1 MRSAI
6 VLGGGMVGVSTALH
20 LQSRGWEVTLVDR
33 REPGRET
40 SYGNAGVIQR
50 EAVRP
55 YAMPRD
61 LRTLTRIAFGLTND
75 IHYRWA
81 ALPEQLKPLLQYWW
95 HSASRRHEEAA
106 LAWIPLILAS
116 IAEHDALIKRADAD
130 RLVQRDGYRLLHRDP
145 KALDAAV
152 TMAERD
158 ARELGV
164 KFKVMSGQEL
174 AAAESVR
181 TEGLPGAIHWLDPW
195 TVSDPGGLVASYAA
209 YFQSQGGRI
218 LRGDAHTLKQTS
230 AGWSVKV
237 GDGWVDAGCV
247 VVALGPWSPDLLRRF
262 GSRFSLV
269 RKRGYHAH
277 YRGGQSLKMP
287 LIDAGFGYV
296 MAPMAKGLRI
306 TTGAEVA
313 GLDAPPRR
321 GQLARSEQ
329 VARGLLEIGTM
340 TDDEPWHGTRP
351 CSPDM
356 LPIIGSIPDHK
367 GLWVNFGHGHQGFTL
382 GPVSG
387 RLLAELMHDGV
398 SSLRHEAYSPQRFR
412 VSGHRKR
419 LA

>member
-6 VLGGGMVGVSTALH
+6 VLGGGMVGVGTALH
-20 LQSRGWEVTLVDR
+20 LQDRGWDVSLVDR

-61 LRTLTRIAFGLTND
+61 LRTLTRIALGLTND
-75 IHYRWA
+75 VHYRLA
-81 ALPEQLKPLLQYWW
+81 SLPRQFMPLLQYWLN
-95 HSASRRHEEAA
+95 SASHRHEKAA

-130 RLVQRDGYRLLHRDP
+130 RLVQREGYRVLHRDA
-145 KALDAAV
+145 KALDAAIAL
-152 TMAERD
+152 AERD
-158 ARELGV
+158 ARELDV
-164 KFKVMSGQEL
+164 KFKAMSGQEL
-174 AAAESVR
+174 AAAESVA
-181 TEGLPGAIHWLDPW
+181 TSELPGAIHWLDPW
-195 TVSDPGGLVASYAA
+195 TVSDPGGLVAAYAA
-209 YFQSQGGRI
+209 YFQSRGGRI

-230 AGWSVKV
+230 TGWSVKSEDV
-237 GDGWVDAGCV
+237 WVDAESV

-262 GSRFSLV
+262 GYRFSLV

-277 YRGGQSLKMP
+277 YRGGRSLRMP

-313 GLDAPPRR
+313 DLDAPPRR
-321 GQLARSEQ
+321 GQLTRSEE
-329 VARGLLEIGTM
+329 VARGLLDIGTM
-340 TDDEPWHGTRP
+340 TDEEPWHGTRP

-356 LPIIGSIPDHK
+356 LPIIGSIPEHK

-382 GPVSG
+382 GPVTG

-398 SSLRHEAYSPQRFR
+398 SGLHHEAYSPQRFR
-412 VSGHRKR
+412 RSASRR
-419 LA
+419 SPI